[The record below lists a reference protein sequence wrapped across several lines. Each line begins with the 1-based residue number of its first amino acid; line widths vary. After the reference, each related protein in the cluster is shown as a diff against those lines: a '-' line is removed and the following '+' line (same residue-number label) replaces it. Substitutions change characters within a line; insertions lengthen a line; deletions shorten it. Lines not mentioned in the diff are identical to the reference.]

1 MKYIAVFE
9 VPDGYVMG
17 CAMGK
22 ICPKDKE
29 VRTDKDYENVYANVE
44 PLSAEQEEAFDRYDA
59 VERLIQDLVIHNA
72 YSMPGFWTNN
82 GSDYKVIETKYN
94 KGYFQALDDI
104 EREARKRFG
113 FAERTDADRCHFECI
128 EAMEK
133 EERKEE

>member
-17 CAMGK
+17 CAKGK
-22 ICPKDKE
+22 ICPKDEKA
-29 VRTDKDYENVYANVE
+29 RTDKDFENVYASIE
-44 PLSAEQEEAFDRYDA
+44 PLSAEQEEAFDRYNA
-59 VERLIQDLVIHNA
+59 FERLIQDLGIHNA

-82 GSDYKVIETKYN
+82 GNDYK
-94 KGYFQALDDI
+94 
-104 EREARKRFG
+104 FG
-113 FAERTDADRCHFECI
+113 FADRTDANRCHFDCI